1 MQQIIKFFNSL
12 NIDFD
17 ELQGENPIKLLMKL
31 TEIKN
36 CYERNEIIDKIDF
49 FDTRKF
55 IPNHIYKDVH
65 EDNLKFL
72 SEKQVF

>member
-1 MQQIIKFFNSL
+1 MSDQ
-12 NIDFD
+12 DFYYD
-17 ELQGENPIKLLMKL
+17 S
-31 TEIKN
+31 KN
-36 CYERNEIIDKIDF
+36 DEIIAKIDF

-72 SEKQVF
+72 SEK